1 MERYIVYNAENN
13 DRTVV
18 VLPALGERKE
28 IYAHLAEQ
36 LPDFRFIAID
46 LPGHN
51 QDDQADVSIGAFV
64 REIKRI
70 LNDLQIPA
78 AHFAGNS
85 IGAWICEAFYAEYP
99 ADVKS
104 LTLLDGGYY
113 FLADREEDEGEITLP
128 VIDSLEELEQ
138 AVDETVL
145 AMDKLAESERQLFKD
160 YLLNNF
166 YLLDDSY
173 IHHSREQALDHLS
186 KEVTATD
193 YCLKQA
199 ADIPLILL
207 LAEESMDEFS
217 LEKMQLFK
225 VAHPDA
231 DVKIIGSGY
240 HFLPITNAA
249 DVAAAMRELLSP
261 L

>member
-28 IYAHLAEQ
+28 IYAPLAAQMETV
-36 LPDFRFIAID
+36 RIIAID

-51 QDDQADVSIGAFV
+51 REDRADADIGAFV
-64 REIKRI
+64 REIKGI
-70 LNDLQIPA
+70 LDELQISE
-78 AHFAGNS
+78 AHLVGNS
-85 IGAWICEAFYAEYP
+85 IGAWIGEAFYAEYP
-99 ADVKS
+99 AYVKS

-113 FLADREEDEGEITLP
+113 FLADREEDEGEILLP

-138 AVDETVL
+138 AVDETIL
-145 AMDKLAESERQLFKD
+145 AMDKLAESERQVFKD
-160 YLLNNF
+160 YLMNNF
-166 YLLDDSY
+166 YLQGDSY
-173 IHHSREQALDHLS
+173 MHHSREQALNRLS

-231 DVKIIGSGY
+231 DVKIIGNGY

-249 DVAAAMRELLSP
+249 DVAAAMHELLSP

>member
-1 MERYIVYNAENN
+1 MERYIVYNAGHGSE
-13 DRTVV
+13 VLV
-18 VLPALGERKE
+18 ALPALGERKE
-28 IYAHLAEQ
+28 IYAPLAAEMEEYKI
-36 LPDFRFIAID
+36 IAVD

-70 LNDLQIPA
+70 LNDLQVPA

-99 ADVKS
+99 AYVKS

-128 VIDSLEELEQ
+128 VIDSLKELEQ

-145 AMDKLAESERQLFKD
+145 AMDKLAEPEQQLFKD
-160 YLLNNF
+160 YLMNNF
-166 YLLDDSY
+166 YPLDDSY
-173 IHHSREQALDHLS
+173 IHHSREQALNSLS
-186 KEVTATD
+186 REVTDND

-199 ADIPLILL
+199 TDIPMLLL
-207 LAEESMDEFS
+207 LAEMSLDEFG
-217 LEKMQLFK
+217 LEKMQHFRDT
-225 VAHPDA
+225 HPEA
-231 DVKIIGSGY
+231 DVRIIGSGY
-240 HFLPITNAA
+240 HFLPITNPA
-249 DVAAAMRELLSP
+249 DVAAAMQGLLRP